1 MSSSTA
7 TVPIEDLPWML
18 GMIQGL
24 GGAIIGTR
32 PEADGVRVTWTAR
45 SSDTGWPKLSVGGQG
60 QLVART
66 ATLDEVVAGIVPGIV
81 PLMRRSIPRNFRLH
95 AGLMRVLAVLTAA
108 KSALSA

>member
-1 MSSSTA
+1 
-7 TVPIEDLPWML
+7 ML

-32 PEADGVRVTWTAR
+32 PEADGVRVTWTSR

-66 ATLDEVVAGIVPGIV
+66 ARLDDVVAGVV
-81 PLMRRSIPRNFRLH
+81 PLMRRSVPRHFPLH
-95 AGLMRVLAVLTAA
+95 TGLMRVLAVLTAA